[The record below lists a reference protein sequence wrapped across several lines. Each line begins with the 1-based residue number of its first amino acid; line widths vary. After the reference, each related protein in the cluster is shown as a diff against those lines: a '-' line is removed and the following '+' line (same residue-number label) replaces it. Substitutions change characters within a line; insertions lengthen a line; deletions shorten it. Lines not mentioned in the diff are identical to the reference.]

1 MRPYISK
8 SILAIVFLAS
18 WVGVIG
24 ANRSMA
30 FQSLM
35 NKAKKFGAKDCLFC
49 HSHEDGGAGWNE
61 RGQWLIAE
69 KERRKAEKIDADWL
83 LDYKPEEKKPDPS
96 K

>member
-8 SILAIVFLAS
+8 SILVILFVAFWA
-18 WVGVIG
+18 GVIG
-24 ANRSMA
+24 ANRSLA

-49 HSHEDGGAGWNE
+49 HTHEEGGAGWNE

-83 LDYKPEEKKPDPS
+83 VDYKPEEKR
-96 K
+96 